1 MIAIKLMRNQVTNM
15 TETFEMFKEKVR
27 VAAEDARAEMAAM
40 GCLDILKAMG
50 ELEAMKGLSGLD
62 AKVLALGRHGMTLA
76 DGFFYGVFTEAEESL
91 LFELERRGYLTTGI
105 VRLLG

>member
-1 MIAIKLMRNQVTNM
+1 MGVLADYQARMDDLMG
-15 TETFEMFKEKVR
+15 E
-27 VAAEDARAEMAAM
+27 AAAM
-40 GCLDILKAMG
+40 GFTDIPRAME

-76 DGFFYGVFTEAEESL
+76 DGFFWGVFTEAEESL
-91 LFELERRGYLTTGI
+91 LFELESRGYLTTGI

>member
-1 MIAIKLMRNQVTNM
+1 M

-40 GCLDILKAMG
+40 GCMDILKAME

-76 DGFFYGVFTEAEESL
+76 DGIFYDVFSEAEESL
-91 LFELERRGYLTTGI
+91 LFELESRGYLTTGI